1 MADFYQIFRFQKSP
15 AFKERATSAIPGG
28 GYHDSNGTNSSN
40 NAPAPLIPVL
50 EIIGIELPAYEVCNK
65 ILETYFSTVHWFSL
79 VVYEPKFRSRYN
91 AIVGSGLASRSDH
104 GFLLLLLMVL
114 ILGCWYTPA
123 HKTGDLGLSGFDME
137 ALRSKLLKVVQRD
150 FMELMDEDSLEFV
163 QLCALLG
170 SFYLYH
176 GRPRSSFS
184 ILGAATKTSQAME
197 LHRDSEMKWSHNDR
211 EERKRVW
218 WTIYTWDRCAIISL
232 DLFDG

>member
-1 MADFYQIFRFQKSP
+1 
-15 AFKERATSAIPGG
+15 
-28 GYHDSNGTNSSN
+28 
-40 NAPAPLIPVL
+40 
-50 EIIGIELPAYEVCNK
+50 
-65 ILETYFSTVHWFSL
+65 
-79 VVYEPKFRSRYN
+79 
-91 AIVGSGLASRSDH
+91 
-104 GFLLLLLMVL
+104 MVL

-123 HKTGDLGLSGFDME
+123 HKTGDIGLSASDME

-163 QLCALLG
+163 QLCTLLG

-197 LHRDSEMKWSHNDR
+197 LHRDSEMKWPYDDR

-218 WTIYTWDRCAIISL
+218 WTIYTWDRFACF
-232 DLFDG
+232 DLRVFDR